1 MDAECTGCGG
11 RVMPYRQ
18 YIFHFRPTATCG
30 SCGSTVRLR
39 HFTRVAGGFLGIVAA
54 YTLLLASAPSPVFIL
69 LGLALALLISLLAD
83 FWTYRNLE
91 WDPVSGAAREPD
103 GA

>member
-30 SCGSTVRLR
+30 SCGQAVRLR
-39 HFTRVAGGFLGIVAA
+39 HFTRVAAVFLAIVAA
-54 YTLLLASAPSPVFIL
+54 YTLLLASAPSTVFIL
-69 LGLALALLISLLAD
+69 IGLVLAVLISLLAD
-83 FWTYRNLE
+83 FWTFRNLS
-91 WDPVSGAAREPD
+91 WDPVDDTRREVDP
-103 GA
+103 A